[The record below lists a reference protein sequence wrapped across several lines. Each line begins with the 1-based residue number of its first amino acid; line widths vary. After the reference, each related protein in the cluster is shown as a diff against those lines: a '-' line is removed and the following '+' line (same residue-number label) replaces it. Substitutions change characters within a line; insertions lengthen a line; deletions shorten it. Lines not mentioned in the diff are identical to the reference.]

1 MYDIQLTE
9 TLDITCQDK
18 KKLAIDVVEVL
29 GTRGDSAAIRGIF
42 NLTDD
47 EPNLFFRHG
56 NYVVCFQTIEEYDEY
71 DKDRNNVKDDLAK
84 WNQSMQ
90 EEAVDAKVYDDHI
103 RKVWVPLTRGFI
115 EKWTDR
121 VLPDIRYALR
131 TFEFSNVM
139 ELTHWPGLNEVVWQ
153 WFFDA

>member
-9 TLDITCQDK
+9 TLDITCQEK

-71 DKDRNNVKDDLAK
+71 TKIVTMSKTTLRSGINPCKRKPWMRRNMMTTFVKFG
-84 WNQSMQ
+84 
-90 EEAVDAKVYDDHI
+90 Y
-103 RKVWVPLTRGFI
+103 P
-115 EKWTDR
+115 
-121 VLPDIRYALR
+121 
-131 TFEFSNVM
+131 
-139 ELTHWPGLNEVVWQ
+139 
-153 WFFDA
+153 